1 MQSEERLWREI
12 AAVESGGDA
21 LEFRVDLLDAAGAGA
36 IERSF
41 AKIRSSS
48 SIHYSCR
55 VSTLVVCSVVFY
67 SLLRFRLLHSSPLS
81 SPLFVTS
88 LLSSPLSLRCSDAS
102 VLFQAPVPPP
112 YYLDCAQHRTGGEL
126 PGLGGGI
133 HGADD
138 ARRAVGRRFS

>member
-48 SIHYSCR
+48 SIQVFLQSFYSCCMFCC
-55 VSTLVVCSVVFY
+55 VLFATPLPTTALF
-67 SLLRFRLLHSSPLS
+67 SPFLS
-81 SPLFVTS
+81 PFCDFTS
-88 LLSSPLSLRCSDAS
+88 LFSS
-102 VLFQAPVPPP
+102 
-112 YYLDCAQHRTGGEL
+112 
-126 PGLGGGI
+126 
-133 HGADD
+133 
-138 ARRAVGRRFS
+138 FSTMF